1 VTGAGRR
8 VRIEA
13 TLGRRV
19 GILDSISSGPLD
31 SGPLDTSYPTG
42 SMPGCGTYFCL
53 GCGAHV
59 ALRETE
65 ELPECASCGS
75 VRFRRDS
82 IFAGRQEHGAP
93 TAEFAVLDH
102 HAPPYWL
109 EEARQSLARP
119 GAHLAWRD
127 DDERIQTFAI
137 ERAWTRIG
145 RSETADV
152 CLDDPTVSRRHA
164 MIVVKPGRGLRVLD
178 DRSLNGIFVN
188 GRPVELRALADGD
201 ELAVGR
207 FRLYLLLR

>member
-1 VTGAGRR
+1 V
-8 VRIEA
+8 

-19 GILDSISSGPLD
+19 KILDSVSSSPLD
-31 SGPLDTSYPTG
+31 DRNVTG
-42 SMPGCGTYFCL
+42 TMPGCGTYFCL
-53 GCGAHV
+53 GCGAQV
-59 ALRETE
+59 TLREPE
-65 ELPECASCGS
+65 ELPECASCGNS
-75 VRFRRDS
+75 RFRRDS
-82 IFAGRQEHGAP
+82 IFSSRQEHGVA

-109 EEARQSLARP
+109 EEARHALASP

-127 DDERIQTFAI
+127 DEEKIETFAI

-145 RSETADV
+145 RSETADI

-188 GRPVELRALADGD
+188 GKPVELRALADGD
-201 ELAVGR
+201 ELAIGR
-207 FRLYLLLR
+207 FRLYLLIR